1 MARCVLCQAA
11 EMRVPTKGLPIFAS
25 VVGVVAPLIAV
36 SGLVPPM
43 ASPVLLAVGMMAA
56 LALARG
62 GSRGDR

>member
-1 MARCVLCQAA
+1 
-11 EMRVPTKGLPIFAS
+11 MRMPAKGLPLFAS
-25 VVGVVAPLIAV
+25 VVGVGAPLIAV
-36 SGLVPPM
+36 SGLVPPV